1 MKKIKNLLLY
11 GTFCCTLLFGINNI
25 KAEDYSI
32 SVDATTGNAGAN
44 LQMKLNGITDTNSSY
59 YVLFVNEGESKPD
72 VSVYPSDSSIGVD
85 QYNIRSFKGV
95 STTTGD
101 ISIQDDWYM
110 LKGYDYAYIVKC
122 PTTTT
127 CEVTENAIKVER
139 PSLSKLSSRYHIFLF
154 GEGKGLSAF
163 PYFPNMGKNGDH
175 KLVIKVGLISNN
187 EILNKLAKNESD
199 SLSSLMTYAKND
211 NNGTEFSA
219 TDDEMTSSKGVDISS
234 FKVSNGS
241 YYYIYTTYTYDSYR
255 DLSDIAIAMGEN
267 NILSNDVKWNITDN
281 TNKTLV
287 IKNPKTGIYYAT
299 GALSVLLIG
308 GLITFLLIR
317 KKSKFPQVK

>member
-1 MKKIKNLLLY
+1 MKKIKNLLLCSF
-11 GTFCCTLLFGINNI
+11 FCCTILFGINSVC
-25 KAEDYSI
+25 AEDYSI
-32 SVDATTGNAGAN
+32 SVDATTGNAGAS
-44 LQMKLNGITDTNSSY
+44 LQMKLNGITDTNSDY
-59 YVLFVNEGESKPD
+59 FVLFVNEGESKPD
-72 VSVYPSDSSIGVD
+72 VSVCPSVSSIGVD

-127 CEVTENAIKVER
+127 CKVTENAIKVER
-139 PSLSKLSSRYHIFLF
+139 PSLSKLSSRYQIFLF
-154 GEGKGLSAF
+154 GDGKGLSAY

-175 KLVIKVGLISNN
+175 KLVVKVGLISNN

-211 NNGTEFSA
+211 NSGTEFSA

-241 YYYIYTTYTYDSYR
+241 YYYIYTTYTDDSYR
-255 DLSDIAIAMGEN
+255 DLSDIAIAMGERD
-267 NILSNDVKWNITDN
+267 ILTNDVKWNITDN
-281 TNKTLV
+281 TNKTSV
-287 IKNPKTGIYYAT
+287 IKNPKTGVYYVT
-299 GALSVLLIG
+299 GILSILLVLGSVLFIS
-308 GLITFLLIR
+308 IR
-317 KKSKFPQVK
+317 KRSKFPQVK